1 MTKTCVIARHAPLL
15 SLRGAAAVAR
25 RSRSKLEHEI
35 PRFTLNKL
43 RNLMGIATPSA
54 RNDREGSHCE
64 AQRAEAIPRSER
76 MNQAGTKI
84 PGTKF

>member
-1 MTKTCVIARHAPLL
+1 LQLIYTA
-15 SLRGAAAVAR
+15 
-25 RSRSKLEHEI
+25 E
-35 PRFTLNKL
+35 
-43 RNLMGIATPSA
+43 IATPEPALSGSEGA
-54 RNDREGSHCE
+54 RNDREGSHHEAHPPFAMRGTPPFCHCE